1 MNVIENTKP
10 TIRRRECSGTP
21 TWQRRRTPATDG
33 RLATNSPPGRS
44 ARSEARARNAVI
56 DEYARDVASTRAPGA
71 ATAEARIEL

>member
-10 TIRRRECSGTP
+10 AIRRRECSGTP

-33 RLATNSPPGRS
+33 RLATDSRSGRS

-56 DEYARDVASTRAPGA
+56 DEYARNVASVRAPGA
-71 ATAEARIEL
+71 AATEVHVEL